1 MENTA
6 RNRNERFCALLGYTG
21 ITTNGEM
28 LFAKKAD
35 GSEDSLGFDYM
46 FDDYYAVMMLEKRKQ
61 EIDELIEM
69 FKELKDKKKKK

>member
-6 RNRNERFCALLGYTG
+6 INRNKLFCSIMGYTT

-35 GSEDSLGFDYM
+35 GSEDSLGFIDL
-46 FDDYYAVMMLEKRKQ
+46 FEDYYAVTMLEKRKQ